1 MEVSFCYV
9 YFTYPRCFGQDDEQ
23 FPLKSLITLCFL
35 SGNIFII
42 GGCREYA
49 GAPYFAAIAALK
61 IFCGWFLAS
70 LNLSK

>member
-1 MEVSFCYV
+1 MLCAKGNNYLIV
-9 YFTYPRCFGQDDEQ
+9 DDEQ

-35 SGNIFII
+35 SGKISII

-70 LNLSK
+70 LNLSR